1 MVLLMV
7 ATAVVVSLHLFIS
20 ISICYI
26 TTNLVSTVCALFFL
40 LYVIDAVKNACI
52 ALPKYNIVKEY
63 LEKIVSQSKHNKG
76 AENKAEF
83 LKVMES
89 GSLDAEL
96 AAGGEEISPLRCFS
110 VQVAT
115 EKIMHGKSSL
125 EKSNIKAAAKQARDK
140 KEVAL
145 MVCLCF
151 VLYCFMYRY

>member
-20 ISICYI
+20 ISMCYI

-52 ALPKYNIVKEY
+52 ALPKYNIVKWY

-89 GSLDAEL
+89 GSLDSEL
-96 AAGGEEISPLRCFS
+96 AVGGEESSPLRCVC
-110 VQVAT
+110 VQVAAET
-115 EKIMHGKSSL
+115 ILHGKSAL
-125 EKSNIKAAAKQARDK
+125 EKLNIKAAAKQERDK

-145 MVCLCF
+145 TVCFMLCF
-151 VLYCFMYRY
+151 ICFMYRY